1 MGIDAR
7 KPQVEKSDV
16 AITILDRLLTQMR
29 PVILIGTILVLC
41 LVVYAIAWA
50 LKRS

>member
-7 KPQVEKSDV
+7 KPRVEKADV
-16 AITILDRLLTQMR
+16 AVTIVDRLLTQMR